1 MSELV
6 EKLNNE
12 VIAETE
18 KEEQRPKAR
27 RYANEYYTEEDY
39 ILNRRITLLYGI
51 TFLFLAFS
59 IVMSEI
65 LSLIFDEGLLSP
77 VQVIFHSISFVGY
90 VITFRY
96 VYKKQDYIEKK
107 NVEVFKNQEKIDKA
121 EKKKYGL

>member
-6 EKLNNE
+6 EKLEKDVFSENK
-12 VIAETE
+12 TE
-18 KEEQRPKAR
+18 ESSKSK
-27 RYANEYYTEEDY
+27 RYFNEYYTEEDY

-77 VQVIFHSISFVGY
+77 VQVIFHSVSFVGY

-96 VYKKQDYIEKK
+96 IYKKQDHIERK
-107 NVEVFKNQEKIDKA
+107 NVEIFKRQEKIDEA
-121 EKKKYGL
+121 EKRKFDL

>member
-6 EKLNNE
+6 EKL
-12 VIAETE
+12 E
-18 KEEQRPKAR
+18 KDLISEDKIEKSSKSKI
-27 RYANEYYTEEDY
+27 YSNEYYTEEDY

-59 IVMSEI
+59 IVISEI

-77 VQVIFHSISFVGY
+77 VQVIFHSVSFVGY

-107 NVEVFKNQEKIDKA
+107 NVEVFKKQEKIDEA
-121 EKKKYGL
+121 ERRKFDL